1 MLGRVLRAQDIPMG
15 QGELAEPPSP
25 SCKKQWCGFLGSEI
39 KTSLHGADVKGER
52 FLGVPCCRAVPRASG
67 KPRGSREGSR
77 VGVVAAETG
86 TNPGIKEKG
95 SALGFTAVF
104 WASRAGWHC
113 SVCREG
119 GQARG

>member
-1 MLGRVLRAQDIPMG
+1 MD

-52 FLGVPCCRAVPRASG
+52 FLGVPCCHAVPRASG

-77 VGVVAAETG
+77 VGVVAAETS

-95 SALGFTAVF
+95 SALGFTAV
-104 WASRAGWHC
+104 SGPAGPGGTG
-113 SVCREG
+113 VCAGRVG
-119 GQARG
+119 RHGVNQKSITA